1 MSSVSHISI
10 LSSFDDESTGSSI
23 SYIILSDLKV
33 DGVASPTV
41 VLDFALVSDTD
52 SESFE
57 DPPSP
62 DYAPASD
69 DDTEML

>member
-1 MSSVSHISI
+1 MSCVSHISI
-10 LSSFDDESTGSSI
+10 LLGFDDESTGSSI
-23 SYIILSDLKV
+23 SYIILSDSEV
-33 DGVASPTV
+33 DGVASPTAI
-41 VLDFALVSDTD
+41 LDFALVSDTD

-69 DDTEML
+69 DDTELL